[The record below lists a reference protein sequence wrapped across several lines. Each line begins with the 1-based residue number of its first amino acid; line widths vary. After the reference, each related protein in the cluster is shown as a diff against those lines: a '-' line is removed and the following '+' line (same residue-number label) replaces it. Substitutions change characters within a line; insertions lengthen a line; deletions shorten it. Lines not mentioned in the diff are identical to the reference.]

1 MYFSYNCFLYLCS
14 LLFENFNV
22 SPRIYVFIFLLFF
35 LFLFWVFTHGLLS
48 TINACGY
55 INFLFFFYSM
65 WDLDWSI
72 LCCIYEVWCSW
83 WNDEVG
89 FDIKDRFVRQF
100 LLLTDASLWNTD
112 FKQMGSLFI
121 WNGVLSWC
129 VLQILSILFFWWCCE
144 MKFLSIT
151 LLVKRFQTALFQLTV
166 FLNLLFL
173 NTTFSNNPTFN
184 NLKNK
189 LYQMG

>member
-1 MYFSYNCFLYLCS
+1 MAYCPQLMLVAT
-14 LLFENFNV
+14 L
-22 SPRIYVFIFLLFF
+22 IF
-35 LFLFWVFTHGLLS
+35 
-48 TINACGY
+48 Y
-55 INFLFFFYSM
+55 FFYSM

-173 NTTFSNNPTFN
+173 NTTFSNNPIFN

>member
-1 MYFSYNCFLYLCS
+1 MA
-14 LLFENFNV
+14 
-22 SPRIYVFIFLLFF
+22 
-35 LFLFWVFTHGLLS
+35 LLS
-48 TINACGY
+48 IINACGY
-55 INFLFFFYSM
+55 IIYLFIYFYSV

-89 FDIKDRFVRQF
+89 FDIKDRFVSQF
-100 LLLTDASLWNTD
+100 LLLTDASLSNTD
-112 FKQMGSLFI
+112 FKQMDSLFL

-129 VLQILSILFFWWCCE
+129 VLQILSIFFWWCCE

-151 LLVKRFQTALFQLTV
+151 LLAKRFQTALFQITTS
-166 FLNLLFL
+166 LFL
-173 NTTFSNNPTFN
+173 GTIFSNNPIFN